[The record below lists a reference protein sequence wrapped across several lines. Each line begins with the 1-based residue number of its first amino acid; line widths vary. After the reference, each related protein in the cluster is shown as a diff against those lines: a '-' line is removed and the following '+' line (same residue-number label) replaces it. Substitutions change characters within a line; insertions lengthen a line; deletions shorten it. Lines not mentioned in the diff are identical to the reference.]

1 MCEIVK
7 EPSVRLFQFRG
18 RDKSRYC
25 LEVRGKGIE
34 ETSVARLF
42 LVLLPVDK
50 DRKDFKDSKVAFAK
64 QVAMNGASAIGRQLA
79 PLSPKIE
86 NFRGPQ

>member
-1 MCEIVK
+1 MQSEK
-7 EPSVRLFQFRG
+7 KR
-18 RDKSRYC
+18 K
-25 LEVRGKGIE
+25 
-34 ETSVARLF
+34 ETSDGSSL

-64 QVAMNGASAIGRQLA
+64 QVAINGTRAIERQLA

-86 NFRGPQ
+86 NFRGPQDRATV

>member
-1 MCEIVK
+1 MQSEK
-7 EPSVRLFQFRG
+7 KR
-18 RDKSRYC
+18 K
-25 LEVRGKGIE
+25 
-34 ETSVARLF
+34 ETSDGSSL

>member
-50 DRKDFKDSKVAFAK
+50 DRKDFKDSKVIKDAECR
-64 QVAMNGASAIGRQLA
+64 V
-79 PLSPKIE
+79 
-86 NFRGPQ
+86 